1 MLAYYGILWYN
12 YFDFPIFLWGER
24 RLKVNQTIT
33 TEQIINAIKQM
44 PQKDRRIIIA
54 ALVNSKDSDIE
65 VSVRD
70 VTNLSESAFIQV
82 WDNPEDAVYDE
93 L

>member
-1 MLAYYGILWYN
+1 M
-12 YFDFPIFLWGER
+12 
-24 RLKVNQTIT
+24 NQTIT

-44 PQKDRRIIIA
+44 PHKDRRIIIA

-82 WDNPEDAVYDE
+82 WDNPEDAVYDD

>member
-1 MLAYYGILWYN
+1 MTQMSTR
-12 YFDFPIFLWGER
+12 PS
-24 RLKVNQTIT
+24 
-33 TEQIINAIKQM
+33 AIKQM
-44 PQKDRRIIIA
+44 PQKDRRIILS
-54 ALVNSKDSDIE
+54 ALANTEDADIE

-70 VTNLSESAFIQV
+70 ATHLSESVFMQV

>member
-1 MLAYYGILWYN
+1 M
-12 YFDFPIFLWGER
+12 
-24 RLKVNQTIT
+24 NQTIT